1 MALRDQ
7 PYLPL
12 YIQDFLTDEKLI
24 ECSASS
30 TGIYIRLMCIMHK
43 SEEYGTILLKQK
55 DKQSSEPLQNFASK
69 IAKQLP
75 YTFDEVYA
83 GLDELISEGVIII
96 DGDKLFQKRMV
107 RDNEISEIRSE
118 AGKKGGLKTQRFAKA
133 KVKANSEYEN
143 ENEDIN
149 KEENKG
155 AKKFNFDF
163 VEEQFKDVFNSWLQY
178 KKERKETYKTQTSLE
193 ACYRNLK
200 KLSDNNPEK
209 ANAIVEYSFAN
220 NYSGLF
226 PLKNNT
232 PFTPIPII
240 PHFSSGPDK

>member
-1 MALRDQ
+1 MSKDPAILF
-7 PYLPL
+7 YTG
-12 YIQDFLTDEKLI
+12 DFLNGCTDLTFEERGQYITLLCLQHQKGHLSEK
-24 ECSASS
+24 
-30 TGIYIRLMCIMHK
+30 TIRLTVGSVSVDVLKKFIK
-43 SEEYGTILLKQK
+43 DEEGNYYN
-55 DKQSSEPLQNFASK
+55 DRM
-69 IAKQLP
+69 
-75 YTFDEVYA
+75 DEEIKKRQHF
-83 GLDELISEGVIII
+83 LDTRY
-96 DGDKLFQKRMV
+96 F
-107 RDNEISEIRSE
+107 N
-118 AGKKGGLKTQRFAKA
+118 GKKGGRPSKPNRKPNKEPT
-133 KVKANSEYEN
+133 EN
-143 ENEDIN
+143 LSENEDEN
-149 KEENKG
+149 EDTNNKG

>member
-1 MALRDQ
+1 MSKDPAILF
-7 PYLPL
+7 YTG
-12 YIQDFLTDEKLI
+12 DFLNGCTDLTFEERGQYITLLCLQHQKGHLSEK
-24 ECSASS
+24 
-30 TGIYIRLMCIMHK
+30 TIRLTVGSVSVDVLKKFIK
-43 SEEYGTILLKQK
+43 DEESNYYN
-55 DKQSSEPLQNFASK
+55 DRM
-69 IAKQLP
+69 
-75 YTFDEVYA
+75 DEEIKKRQHF
-83 GLDELISEGVIII
+83 LDTRY
-96 DGDKLFQKRMV
+96 F
-107 RDNEISEIRSE
+107 N
-118 AGKKGGLKTQRFAKA
+118 GKKGGRPSKPNRKPNKEPT
-133 KVKANSEYEN
+133 EN
-143 ENEDIN
+143 LSENEDEN
-149 KEENKG
+149 EDTNNKG